1 MKLQA
6 GQNGASSTM
15 STPPLGLFCPPEGD
29 FVRSS
34 KRDSMDCGHVVPKMV
49 KAFKPYVFKNKHTWD
64 AYTPRARPYCSAS
77 SLSFRCVCVIL
88 VIIPYIRLVISI

>member
-49 KAFKPYVFKNKHTWD
+49 KAFKEPD
-64 AYTPRARPYCSAS
+64 AAIHRVGSAWLTHPVVAKAWLQRIRPRKEAGEPPELAVDFEYK
-77 SLSFRCVCVIL
+77 
-88 VIIPYIRLVISI
+88 